1 MFNFIFVFTFTFIY
15 IIILLLSYNYYYYYY
30 YYYYY
35 CTFYVISLFF
45 LYISSFCK
53 SIKVTQLYDKKIKI
67 KSFINNYLVSC
78 RKKKYIYNN
87 VDDKSNIGT
96 FNLYHNIRDNNNN
109 NNNNDNNNNLKKRD
123 DVLFPLCNK
132 NIINDV
138 QKIYDEVNNIKDK
151 EQKINYLME
160 QCSSL
165 CKENYFPP
173 ILNLNK
179 AYRNKRI
186 DEFNK
191 GNKNFY
197 INEVGKNIWYK
208 YVNRC
213 DEILFMAIDIQIDED
228 EQRNNSIKDVHDVHD
243 DNIKTCTLIK
253 DDKHFEKYKDIHN
266 DNILKNILPLDK
278 KIDSIKNMLNHKYMK
293 KKKCII
299 TIDAYSNNLIL
310 YCFLY
315 LILKHINKM
324 YLYSFMNIQIKEIT
338 AKLKELFDLHF
349 NVHHI
354 IDYIHEYIY
363 NFLMSYHI
371 KRKKNKSKNMKEKD
385 IKNVFANNIIISDE
399 ENKHISKE
407 SSDMYKKKK

>member
-1 MFNFIFVFTFTFIY
+1 MFFYF
-15 IIILLLSYNYYYYYY
+15 
-30 YYYYY
+30 

-96 FNLYHNIRDNNNN
+96 FNLYHNIRDNNNNN

-228 EQRNNSIKDVHDVHD
+228 EQRNN
-243 DNIKTCTLIK
+243 N
-253 DDKHFEKYKDIHN
+253 
-266 DNILKNILPLDK
+266 
-278 KIDSIKNMLNHKYMK
+278 
-293 KKKCII
+293 
-299 TIDAYSNNLIL
+299 
-310 YCFLY
+310 
-315 LILKHINKM
+315 
-324 YLYSFMNIQIKEIT
+324 
-338 AKLKELFDLHF
+338 
-349 NVHHI
+349 
-354 IDYIHEYIY
+354 
-363 NFLMSYHI
+363 
-371 KRKKNKSKNMKEKD
+371 
-385 IKNVFANNIIISDE
+385 
-399 ENKHISKE
+399 
-407 SSDMYKKKK
+407 